1 MRLKTLWAS
10 ALFFGSISGAL
21 AVAPQPTTVGIPTS
35 QFNFVAATQLRT
47 EWCWA
52 ASIQMV
58 LNWYNVPVKQAD
70 VVNRIYHRTTDLAAT
85 EDAMTLALSGT
96 AYDRR
101 GRKVFL
107 HAERQQGAP
116 SASLLIREMRDR
128 HPMLVTVHS
137 SRRMLHALVITSVD
151 TVSDKTGQTITAITF
166 RDPRPTIRGR
176 HAAGTVRVTGE
187 RLQRFLRTISS
198 YYLVTVRT

>member
-1 MRLKTLWAS
+1 MRRNTLWAA
-10 ALFFGSISGAL
+10 ALFFGSTFAAF
-21 AVAPQPTTVGIPTS
+21 AVTPQPATVGIPTS

-70 VVNRIYHRTTDLAAT
+70 VVNRIYHKTTDVAAT

-101 GRKVFL
+101 GHKVFL
-107 HAERQQGAP
+107 HTERQQGTP
-116 SASLLIREMRDR
+116 SATLLISEMQNRR
-128 HPMLVTVHS
+128 PMLVTVRSAH
-137 SRRMLHALVITSVD
+137 RMLHALVITSVD
-151 TVSDKTGQTITAITF
+151 TIPDKTGQTITAITF

-176 HAAGTVRVTGE
+176 HAAGTFRVSGE
-187 RLQRFLRTISS
+187 QLQRFLHTISS